1 VFDSK
6 WHKDKNGLKQKEKF
20 IFGQN
25 DLKEM
30 NWSPASQILERMDV
44 RKVLEPF
51 LLTWKKKLKKEVC
64 SKMLGYVRLD

>member
-25 DLKEM
+25 ELKEI
-30 NWSPASQILERMDV
+30 N
-44 RKVLEPF
+44 
-51 LLTWKKKLKKEVC
+51 
-64 SKMLGYVRLD
+64 